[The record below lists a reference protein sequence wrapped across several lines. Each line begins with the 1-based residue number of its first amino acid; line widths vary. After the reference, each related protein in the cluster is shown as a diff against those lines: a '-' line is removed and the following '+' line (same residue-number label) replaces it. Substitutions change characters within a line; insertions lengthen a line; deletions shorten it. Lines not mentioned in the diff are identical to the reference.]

1 MKTIFDYAATNQMFD
16 AACPQRP
23 SWQISP
29 VGYEWARAV
38 LMDRTHKAVISRKDK
53 PNRYSLFG
61 MFWHV
66 KEALDNI
73 QEFIQHS

>member
-1 MKTIFDYAATNQMFD
+1 MKTIFDYAAN

-38 LMDRTHKAVISRKDK
+38 LMDRPQKAVKSREDK
-53 PNRYSLFG
+53 PSRYTLFSMLFSILG
-61 MFWHV
+61 WINKPTNAGF
-66 KEALDNI
+66 
-73 QEFIQHS
+73 